1 MQLFNLINKIQRKIS
16 WIIEDTL
23 YFFCKTFYFTK
34 KCNFI
39 EESLFTIGITTFLN
53 RYDNCFKPLLKKLTY
68 LFPNTQIIVIAN
80 GHMMKKDQ
88 IVYLEKIEKFCA
100 RYKNVELMS
109 FVEPKGLSYL
119 WNKIL
124 LRSRGDSVLLL
135 NDDVNIKMKFQ
146 DLVIKSGILSYPI
159 TTINS
164 SWSHFIISKVIFNK
178 IGPFDEG
185 LKEIGGED
193 DDYAA
198 RLAMMGRTIKDFST
212 KAIARKL
219 RRKRRLLK
227 CNSYG
232 KDMNLERFGYSNL
245 NSEYL
250 AKKWETGM
258 EYFDGAVMVPNRSIR
273 YWKLRKKWS
282 SN

>member
-1 MQLFNLINKIQRKIS
+1 
-16 WIIEDTL
+16 
-23 YFFCKTFYFTK
+23 
-34 KCNFI
+34 
-39 EESLFTIGITTFLN
+39 
-53 RYDNCFKPLLKKLTY
+53 
-68 LFPNTQIIVIAN
+68 
-80 GHMMKKDQ
+80 MKKDQ